1 MSDFSPSRPLCTAPS
16 VRSRSAD
23 RRDTYAHCTVTGM
36 VAECDR
42 DPEVPVTA
50 TLYVPAVV
58 PDVPVAQP
66 VMIAALSSSRARGK

>member
-1 MSDFSPSRPLCTAPS
+1 
-16 VRSRSAD
+16 
-23 RRDTYAHCTVTGM
+23 

-42 DPEVPVTA
+42 DPEVAATA

-66 VMIAALSSSRARGK
+66 VMIAALSSS